1 MKLTALVRTAGA
13 CGLPFVLL
21 VAGAIEF
28 DTEIGDD
35 AAMRSACLPRLFV
48 AVFGAC
54 VCLQVIAA
62 ESDAGRDI
70 AANCASCHHGDRSTG
85 AAIPDLAG
93 MEKATIIER
102 VREFRD
108 GTRPSTIMRQLAN
121 GYTDAQ
127 IEAAASY
134 LAAQKR

>member
-1 MKLTALVRTAGA
+1 
-13 CGLPFVLL
+13 LL

-54 VCLQVIAA
+54 VCLQV
-62 ESDAGRDI
+62 S
-70 AANCASCHHGDRSTG
+70 
-85 AAIPDLAG
+85 AAIPGLAG
-93 MEKATIIER
+93 VEKATIIER

>member
-1 MKLTALVRTAGA
+1 
-13 CGLPFVLL
+13 
-21 VAGAIEF
+21 
-28 DTEIGDD
+28 
-35 AAMRSACLPRLFV
+35 MRSAYLPRLFV

-54 VCLQVIAA
+54 ASLPVIAA
-62 ESDAGRDI
+62 ESNAGRDI
-70 AANCASCHHGDRSTG
+70 AANCASCHHGDRRGG

-93 MEKATIIER
+93 MEKATIVER

-108 GTRPSTIMRQLAN
+108 GRRSSTMMRQLAN

>member
-1 MKLTALVRTAGA
+1 MRTAGA
-13 CGLPFVLL
+13 CGLPFLL
-21 VAGAIEF
+21 PFAFAIEF

-35 AAMRSACLPRLFV
+35 APMRSARLPRLFV

-54 VCLQVIAA
+54 ACLQVIAA
-62 ESDAGRDI
+62 QSDAGRDI
-70 AANCASCHHGDRSTG
+70 AANCASCHHGERSTG

-108 GTRPSTIMRQLAN
+108 GRRPSTIMRQLAN
-121 GYTDAQ
+121 GYSDAQ

>member
-1 MKLTALVRTAGA
+1 LPVA
-13 CGLPFVLL
+13 C
-21 VAGAIEF
+21 AIEF
-28 DTEIGDD
+28 DAEIGDD
-35 AAMRSACLPRLFV
+35 AAMRSAYLPRLFV

-54 VCLQVIAA
+54 ASLPVIAA

-70 AANCASCHHGDRSTG
+70 AANCASCHHGDRRSG
-85 AAIPDLAG
+85 AAIPDLTG
-93 MEKATIIER
+93 MEKAVIIER

-108 GTRPSTIMRQLAN
+108 GRRPSTIMRQLAN

>member
-1 MKLTALVRTAGA
+1 
-13 CGLPFVLL
+13 LL

-70 AANCASCHHGDRSTG
+70 AANCATCHHG
-85 AAIPDLAG
+85 
-93 MEKATIIER
+93 
-102 VREFRD
+102 
-108 GTRPSTIMRQLAN
+108 
-121 GYTDAQ
+121 
-127 IEAAASY
+127 
-134 LAAQKR
+134 